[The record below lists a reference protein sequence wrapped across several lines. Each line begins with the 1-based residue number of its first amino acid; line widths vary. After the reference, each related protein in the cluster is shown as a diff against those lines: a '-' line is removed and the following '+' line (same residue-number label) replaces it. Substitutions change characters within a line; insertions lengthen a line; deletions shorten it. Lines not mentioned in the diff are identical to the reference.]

1 MDFFRDMENEIV
13 NHPAVLEGAVVGISH
28 AKWEERP
35 LALVVLRD
43 EFRRK
48 VDKKEILEHLGKR
61 FAKWQLPDEILF
73 VETIPKTS
81 VGKIDKKVIRVE
93 YGDIYDSMKR

>member
-1 MDFFRDMENEIV
+1 MENEIV
-13 NHPAVLEGAVVGISH
+13 DHPAVLEGAVVGVAS

-43 EFRRK
+43 EFKNK
-48 VDKKEILEHLGKR
+48 VEKQDILEHLSKR
-61 FAKWQLPDEILF
+61 FAKWQLPDQVLF
-73 VETIPKTS
+73 VEAIPKTS

-93 YGDIYDSMKR
+93 YKDIYAIK